1 MAGFDANKES
11 QFGLLPITR
20 SERVYGMWDNT
31 CINIGLTIATWCFL
45 IGASL
50 ALFVDFWTAVWGT
63 LAGNMLTVLVMT
75 WMPCL
80 SGAKYGVDGYTGA
93 VSFMGNKGKNII
105 LVCVAIFILCWDIVL
120 SVLFARSVSNVVA
133 ALMGKE
139 AMSDVFTI
147 SMAVLCMIITFLVVW
162 KGPLV
167 IKRFNNIVA
176 PLMCIVIIMLA
187 VILTVK
193 IGWGNIAE
201 AQPIMPYESKWVNFL
216 IAVELSFGAG
226 LSWWPEMGGL
236 SRLCKSGR
244 AAYWPNLF
252 GLVIAATV
260 ATAIGAAACLT
271 IGSEDP
277 TVWMLKLAGVG
288 LGIMALCFIAVAN
301 VTSCGTITYTMCLGL
316 KGLKSL
322 QNKSWG
328 TVVGVFCAIVAVALI
343 CGADWIYDHFYIML
357 GVTCVFYVPMTAIA
371 AVDYFLLR
379 KQKLEVRS
387 LFNLTNTSKYSF
399 WGGFNWVAIIIFV
412 ATAFFYLVFFNPAT
426 LAYKPI
432 FAYCTASLGA
442 GIPCAIVYYIVMK
455 LFVVKSGKG
464 GYITLDEK

>member
-1 MAGFDANKES
+1 MAKFDANKES

-20 SERVYGMWDNT
+20 KERVYNLFDNT
-31 CINIGLTIATWCFL
+31 SINIGLTIATWCFL

-50 ALFVDFWTAVWGT
+50 ALFTDFWTALWGT

-93 VSFMGNKGKNII
+93 VSFMGSKGKNFI
-105 LVCVAIFILCWDIVL
+105 LVCVAIFIACWDIVL
-120 SVLFARSVSNVVA
+120 SVLFARSVSNVIA
-133 ALMGKE
+133 AFMGKE
-139 AMSDVFTI
+139 AMSHAFTI
-147 SMAVLCMIITFLVVW
+147 CMAVICMIITFLVVW

-167 IKRFNNIVA
+167 IKKFNNIVA
-176 PLMCIVIIMLA
+176 PLMCVVIIMLA
-187 VILTVK
+187 IILTVK
-193 IGWGNIAE
+193 IGWGNIAS
-201 AQPIMPYESKWVNFL
+201 AQPLAPYDSKWVNFL
-216 IAVELSFGAG
+216 VAVELSFGAG

-236 SRLCKSGR
+236 SRLCKSGK

-260 ATAIGAAACLT
+260 ATAIGTAACLT

-288 LGIMALCFIAVAN
+288 LGVMALCFIAVAN
-301 VTSCGTITYTMCLGL
+301 ITSCSTITYTMCLGL

-322 QNKSWG
+322 QKRSWG
-328 TVVGVFCAIVAVALI
+328 SVVGVFCAIVAVALI

-371 AVDYFLLR
+371 AVDYFVLR
-379 KQKLEVRS
+379 KQNLEVRS
-387 LFNLTNTSKYSF
+387 LFNQSNTSKYYF
-399 WGGFNWVAIIIFV
+399 WGGVNWVALIIFI

-426 LAYKPI
+426 LVYHTP
-432 FAYCTASLGA
+432 FVYCTASLGA

-455 LFVVKSGKG
+455 AFVVKSGKG
-464 GYITLDEK
+464 GYITLNK